1 MPWGPTLLTL
11 TSASLGKQLLA
22 CWVRESCLG
31 TWGLSRCVSASV
43 TSYQD
48 QSKDCAQHVHCLSA
62 LSRHT
67 CCCAATVIL
76 VAAIAA
82 VTVSITVPV
91 TDTITVTLTLTVT
104 VTAAASECLEVLRV
118 QGAVLAC
125 SAASSSAGHSHGY
138 PSGVPLLQVAHAQPA
153 ALPPP

>member
-1 MPWGPTLLTL
+1 M
-11 TSASLGKQLLA
+11 
-22 CWVRESCLG
+22 
-31 TWGLSRCVSASV
+31 SASV
-43 TSYQD
+43 TLYQD
-48 QSKDCAQHVHCLSA
+48 QSKDCAQHVYCLSA
-62 LSRHT
+62 LSRHM
-67 CCCAATVIL
+67 CCCAATVVL

-91 TDTITVTLTLTVT
+91 TDTITVTLTVT
-104 VTAAASECLEVLRV
+104 VTAAAADCLEVLRV